1 MLKKPPASG
10 GDTGSIPGQKDL
22 TCVEPLTRAPQLLS
36 LGSSEPTCHS
46 SWSPHAPEPALCTR
60 EAAAARSPHT
70 TAESRPHLPV
80 QQGRPSTDE
89 NGIA

>member
-10 GDTGSIPGQKDL
+10 GDTGSIPGPEDL

-46 SWSPHAPEPALCTR
+46 SWSPHASEPALCTR

-70 TAESRPHLPV
+70 TAESSPWSPQLEQAQAP
-80 QQGRPSTDE
+80 P
-89 NGIA
+89 